1 LGYTILLIVCITPFT
16 EMLDLR
22 TLVIALTITFTLQ
35 AIIFLLMTVL
45 NNWYRGMRLWAYGS
59 FCLAMSF
66 ISIYLRSFGG
76 LDAVLIIVSN
86 LTSISAALLFYVGT
100 KRLLNIPFKLF
111 WPLLF
116 LGVFTII
123 ITYYT
128 FFFEQLN
135 VRTIVFSVTMALILL
150 RISMILMVNRRK
162 SYRSSAW
169 VLSSFFII
177 FGIFFVFRAVYTV
190 IHPIAENNI
199 FGYNTIQ
206 VLTLL
211 FSLFFGIIC
220 TQGIILLV
228 NQKLQGELTEKTEK
242 LESTNNEKD
251 KFFSVLAHD
260 LRGPLTAIMGMVDLM
275 ADKETKLGEKLMQ
288 EMASTMKESVHST
301 NILLDNLLDW
311 ASLQRGLKA
320 IHQKNTT
327 YGELMALE
335 MPTLIVQAA
344 NKNITIIDDIPE
356 ITPLKA
362 DPILVQSVFRN
373 LITNAIKF
381 TPTNG
386 TIRLTSYISDDG
398 RLIFS
403 IVDSGIGMDN
413 QLLKHL
419 FEFGPRSQ
427 RPGTDGESSNGM
439 GLMICKEFVEKHGGR
454 IWVESVVNKGST
466 FSFCLEPVE

>member
-1 LGYTILLIVCITPFT
+1 
-16 EMLDLR
+16 
-22 TLVIALTITFTLQ
+22 
-35 AIIFLLMTVL
+35 
-45 NNWYRGMRLWAYGS
+45 
-59 FCLAMSF
+59 
-66 ISIYLRSFGG
+66 
-76 LDAVLIIVSN
+76 
-86 LTSISAALLFYVGT
+86 
-100 KRLLNIPFKLF
+100 
-111 WPLLF
+111 
-116 LGVFTII
+116 
-123 ITYYT
+123 
-128 FFFEQLN
+128 
-135 VRTIVFSVTMALILL
+135 
-150 RISMILMVNRRK
+150 
-162 SYRSSAW
+162 
-169 VLSSFFII
+169 
-177 FGIFFVFRAVYTV
+177 
-190 IHPIAENNI
+190 
-199 FGYNTIQ
+199 
-206 VLTLL
+206 
-211 FSLFFGIIC
+211 
-220 TQGIILLV
+220 
-228 NQKLQGELTEKTEK
+228 LQGELTENTEK
-242 LESTNNEKD
+242 LESTNKEKD

-288 EMASTMKESVHST
+288 EMASAMKVSVHST

-320 IHQKNTT
+320 VHPKNTT

-413 QLLKHL
+413 QLLKHI